1 MLNHQN
7 MRFKKAHNQ
16 PEPPWKKEE
25 KKGTK
30 LLSHYLFYAGACT
43 IKGTWTMAYLL
54 PDVSCI
60 LMCCLKQQQLPCNYP
75 KQGVVN
81 LLRHMLC
88 FAETNGNCHAIISW
102 LNVWSTRTLM
112 KTPLCVGMRRYINDD
127 RTKHCFIIIQ
137 NNI

>member
-1 MLNHQN
+1 
-7 MRFKKAHNQ
+7 
-16 PEPPWKKEE
+16 
-25 KKGTK
+25 
-30 LLSHYLFYAGACT
+30 
-43 IKGTWTMAYLL
+43 MAYLL

-127 RTKHCFIIIQ
+127 RTKHCFIIMQ
-137 NNI
+137 NNILNSERLSLYNSRSSSTKLSAVVVEQNPVSNMS